1 MEDTSFT
8 RVFQEAEK
16 RVEIPVAAQLGAHQP
31 DRRLSVEGQ
40 GVRPGQIR
48 ATPHPKPGLACF
60 IVRFLTGSLD
70 ASLIGQHPTG
80 KGYSIRPGQTPV
92 PRTSVIRLRHARLCR
107 ADRSLP

>member
-40 GVRPGQIR
+40 GVRPGQIQ
-48 ATPHPKPGLACF
+48 ATPHPKPGLF
-60 IVRFLTGSLD
+60 
-70 ASLIGQHPTG
+70 
-80 KGYSIRPGQTPV
+80 
-92 PRTSVIRLRHARLCR
+92 
-107 ADRSLP
+107 